1 MSSTASSVAEGEVD
15 EEMENEHGNRSQT
28 ELERTKTECTAMVQL
43 LKNLED
49 EEHNLDCQL
58 KILAREALMCG
69 FAPDVV
75 EPPQPKRRRTAWKA
89 AVAKKKEATASSEA
103 DATPAAETSPT
114 QSETTPAA
122 SVEVVSSD
130 AATKEAVDNEAVVE
144 TSSAS

>member
-1 MSSTASSVAEGEVD
+1 MSSTASSVAESEVD
-15 EEMENEHGNRSQT
+15 EVMENEHGNRSQT
-28 ELERTKTECTAMVQL
+28 ELERIKTECSAMVQL

-103 DATPAAETSPT
+103 DATSVAETTLP

-122 SVEVVSSD
+122 SVEVVSSE
-130 AATKEAVDNEAVVE
+130 AVTKEAVDTEDVDE
-144 TSSAS
+144 TPSAS